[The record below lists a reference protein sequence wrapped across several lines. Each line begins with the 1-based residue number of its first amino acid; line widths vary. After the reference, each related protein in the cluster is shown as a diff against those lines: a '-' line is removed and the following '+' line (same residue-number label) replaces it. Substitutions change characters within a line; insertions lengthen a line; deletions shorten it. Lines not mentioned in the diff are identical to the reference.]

1 MQWRYVIVVKGWL
14 HDLMRLVGERA
25 FFICVVEWLYEGTT
39 IVTEGGEE
47 SRVCISVRV
56 PVWFSIGV
64 RK

>member
-1 MQWRYVIVVKGWL
+1 MKGWL

-25 FFICVVEWLYEGTT
+25 FFICVVEWLYEGNT

-56 PVWFSIGV
+56 PV
-64 RK
+64 